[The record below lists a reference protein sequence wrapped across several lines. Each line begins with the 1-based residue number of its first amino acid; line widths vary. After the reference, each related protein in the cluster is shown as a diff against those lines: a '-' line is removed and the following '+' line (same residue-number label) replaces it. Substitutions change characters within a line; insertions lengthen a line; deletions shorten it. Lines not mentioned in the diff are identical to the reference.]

1 MADTVDLEWHTGV
14 QTTIALND
22 DQFQDS
28 LACGMCLYFRGTGAG
43 IGNTPIPTAWQFAFV
58 DNL

>member
-1 MADTVDLEWHTGV
+1 MDLEWHTGV
-14 QTTIALND
+14 QTTIALNA

-43 IGNTPIPTAWQFAFV
+43 IGNTPIPSAWQFAFV